1 MAGDAPSNAFK
12 RACAIQARI
21 SASRGTAGEPNDKLL
36 SATRDPHRTFGLKFR
51 VRIRANS
58 NIDRPSSAKYSHAG
72 SRSLSE
78 LLFDPG
84 KNPRHGPYRGKK
96 TPMQEPSRNSKAW
109 SSSLF
114 SPLSRRL
121 DVTTGGREV
130 RVVGEHLDVP

>member
-72 SRSLSE
+72 SRSL
-78 LLFDPG
+78 L
-84 KNPRHGPYRGKK
+84 Y
-96 TPMQEPSRNSKAW
+96 
-109 SSSLF
+109 
-114 SPLSRRL
+114 LSIAKRREAGEVEDASQPEFL
-121 DVTTGGREV
+121 WGR
-130 RVVGEHLDVP
+130 